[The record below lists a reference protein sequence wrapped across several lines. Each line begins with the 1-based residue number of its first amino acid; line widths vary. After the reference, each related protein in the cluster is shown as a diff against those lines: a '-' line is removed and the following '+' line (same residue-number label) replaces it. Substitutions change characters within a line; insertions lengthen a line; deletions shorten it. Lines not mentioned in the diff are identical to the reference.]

1 VARLDDGPIGDADP
15 ASVLLEAGRRA
26 FRDALARDPELAAR
40 HAARLA
46 KPTQDIKTKFYASVG
61 WKRLRYK
68 ALAANAARNGGVA
81 CCELCGTTA
90 APGAP
95 LNGDH
100 IEPLSKAWDRRLD
113 PTNVQ
118 VLCGAC
124 NHGKLNRDAIDW
136 RPADPEDDRVV
147 DAAGFAIHPAG

>member
-1 VARLDDGPIGDADP
+1 MARWEEFAGAY
-15 ASVLLEAGRRA
+15 EAERVER
-26 FRDALARDPELAAR
+26 E
-40 HAARLA
+40 ARLA
-46 KPTQDIKTKFYASVG
+46 KIRAKPSTDIKTKFYASVP

-118 VLCGAC
+118 VLCGDC
-124 NHGKLNRDAIDW
+124 NHGKSNRDAIDW
-136 RPADPEDDRVV
+136 RPADPEDDRPV
-147 DAAGFAIHPAG
+147 DASGFGIHPQ